1 MSDRRHPVRFTNRDG
16 LTLVGIVHE
25 PAPERRTDVAIVL
38 LSPGVKNRIAP
49 HRLYNKMA
57 ARFVAQGFWVFRFD
71 FYGLGDSDGL
81 IGERLLADFYGSVAL
96 GRYVADTHDAMD
108 FMRRTYPVT
117 RFVLGGLCGGA
128 ITGVLSARTRSD
140 AAGILGLGLP
150 VMVEGS
156 QVDKVANMTAGQLDA
171 MRGKYLRKLLQPK
184 AWLRLLTFQ
193 SDWRL
198 ITRAVGKRKAAPVAP
213 ATAPAAASAAPA
225 AAPAAPIGNTNPHFA
240 PAFLDLLK
248 RGCPSLLLFSEMDR
262 LWWEFEE
269 KFLTSHRDTLARY
282 GDLAE
287 IGVIPG
293 ANHVFTLDEWQA
305 DMLARCSA
313 WLESRFGASVS
324 LAASAPAAES
334 GGRP

>member
-25 PAPERRTDVAIVL
+25 PSPERRTDVAVVL

-57 ARFVAQGFWVFRFD
+57 ARFVAQGFWVLRFD

-96 GRYVADTHDAMD
+96 GRYIGDTHDAMD
-108 FMRRTYPVT
+108 WMRRTYPVT

-128 ITGVLSARTRSD
+128 ITGLLAARTRPD

-156 QVDKVANMTAGQLDA
+156 QVDKVANMTAGQLSSV
-171 MRGKYLRKLLQPK
+171 RTKYLRKLLDPRS
-184 AWLRLLTFQ
+184 WLRLLTFQ

-198 ITRAVGKRKAAPVAP
+198 LTRALRGRKPAAPAP
-213 ATAPAAASAAPA
+213 QDAAAST
-225 AAPAAPIGNTNPHFA
+225 PAAPSADNTNPNFT
-240 PAFLDLLK
+240 PAFLELLR

-262 LWWEFEE
+262 LWWEFDE
-269 KFLTSHRDTLARY
+269 KFLASHRETLARY
-282 GDLAE
+282 GSLAE
-287 IGVIPG
+287 IGVIAG
-293 ANHVFTLDEWQA
+293 ANHIFTLDEWQA

-313 WLESRFGASVS
+313 WLDQRFGSPAG
-324 LAASAPAAES
+324 LAASTPAAES